1 LSARSTRRERRP
13 LPHGFGVIWTTVALD
28 LIGFGILFPV
38 LARYAREA
46 GRAIASPA
54 EARGLMGLQAA

>member
-1 LSARSTRRERRP
+1 
-13 LPHGFGVIWTTVALD
+13 VD
-28 LIGFGILFPV
+28 M